1 MDDYWVWCFLLCHC
15 SVSPISENI
24 TSYWSAPSW
33 VSVNYWR
40 PHNDNQGQTVLIKS
54 LNPALTVTWS
64 TAHWSGNVCL
74 CCITTHS
81 ALVVGDAIRHLFYK
95 PLSGVSKYW
104 HLIPLGVGW
113 LTARLSILQT
123 LPKSLLSQLISARL
137 NWEELNKT
145 SEAEPRPRWLHH
157 DYE

>member
-1 MDDYWVWCFLLCHC
+1 M
-15 SVSPISENI
+15 
-24 TSYWSAPSW
+24 
-33 VSVNYWR
+33 
-40 PHNDNQGQTVLIKS
+40 LIKS

-64 TAHWSGNVCL
+64 KAHWSGNVCL

-123 LPKSLLSQLISARL
+123 LPKSLLSQLIQRQTKLRRAKQDQWGGAAAGVITPWLWIIPSLASRPQL
-137 NWEELNKT
+137 CLQSHDEMDNGLLSQNLKIDILELQNGIMF
-145 SEAEPRPRWLHH
+145 
-157 DYE
+157 